1 VVCRDNGPKSSG
13 YDGFTGKM
21 SRRDHRRC
29 SFAAANPARVLQR
42 PLADDAEQKNRFFQT
57 TFASL

>member
-1 VVCRDNGPKSSG
+1 MP
-13 YDGFTGKM
+13 
-21 SRRDHRRC
+21 RRDHRRC
-29 SFAAANPARVLQR
+29 SFAAANPALLLQR